1 MKDSYI
7 FVKTPFFFTFLSPFL
22 TKMIER
28 IKRNKAYTMLLATL
42 FSLTLLVLLTNIT
55 PSSILSQHNSHQD
68 NTVNNT
74 PKLVDD
80 EVPEEE
86 DLVPVSTDPSSIK
99 DWKPKNWGKL
109 SPEIE
114 KAIAYNIRET
124 SKDRILLT
132 AVANQGMA
140 DYTLNWIASLKK
152 CGLDDKFLVFAIDET
167 LIDTLTQH
175 GYAKHVVLIPKEWLH
190 TQLSDELEGWLSSG
204 YTPITYS
211 KSLVV
216 ERLLY
221 TDVTVWFSDVDIV
234 FTSPHIYDYLLQK
247 LTSRKQTESLFSQE
261 TEQKIIN
268 SGFYIMRPTLTNK
281 RILDVSIYIQDME
294 QKKTDKGVKIEKS
307 KQITQQ
313 RAMNKV
319 IDELDLNYQTSAIAL
334 LDLMLFPHGRAY
346 FDRQIPTKYGLSPMM
361 VHANYRVGDNKKK
374 DLQKFGLWYI

>member
-1 MKDSYI
+1 MMEK
-7 FVKTPFFFTFLSPFL
+7 L
-22 TKMIER
+22 
-28 IKRNKAYTMLLATL
+28 KRNKAFTMLLATL
-42 FSLTLLVLLTNIT
+42 FSLSLLVLLTNIT
-55 PSSILSQHNSHQD
+55 PSNIISKNI
-68 NTVNNT
+68 NT
-74 PKLVDD
+74 PKNETTTVDTLTD
-80 EVPEEE
+80 DLPEEE
-86 DLVPVSTDPSSIK
+86 DLVPVSTNPSSIQN
-99 DWKPKNWGKL
+99 WKPKNWGKL
-109 SPEIE
+109 SLDIE
-114 KAIAYNIRET
+114 KAISYNVRVVKNKK
-124 SKDRILLT
+124 KDERILLT

-140 DYTLNWIASLKK
+140 EYTLNWIASLKK
-152 CGLDDKFLVFAIDET
+152 CGLDDKFLVFAIDQE
-167 LIDTLTQH
+167 LVDTLSQH
-175 GYAKHVVLIPKEWLH
+175 GYAKHVVLIPKDWFH

-204 YTPITYS
+204 YTPITHS

-216 ERLLY
+216 EKLLY

-268 SGFYIMRPTLTNK
+268 SGFYIMRPTDTNK

-294 QKKTDKGVKIEKS
+294 QKKAESGVKIEKN
-307 KQITQQ
+307 KQVTQQ

-374 DLQKFGLWYI
+374 DLQKSGLWYI